1 MRIGAKFEFDDS
13 GFRKL
18 KKELEELE
26 KGVEVPL
33 SELLNSSFMTRHT
46 SYTTLEELLEEAGVT
61 LASEEDAK
69 GLPTNEKLDAFIAEN
84 TRFKDWNDM
93 IGVAAEEYISR
104 EFRLG

>member
-1 MRIGAKFEFDDS
+1 MRMKFEFDDS
-13 GFRKL
+13 GLRKL
-18 KKELEELE
+18 VNKLKDLER
-26 KGVEVPL
+26 GIDVPL

-69 GLPTNEKLDAFIAEN
+69 GLPTNEKLNAFIAEN

-104 EFRLG
+104 KFRLG